1 MKTKNVLRNF
11 SIAIAWS
18 FGLFLSS
25 CSMSS
30 DMVEEDPRSPLV
42 LHAQI
47 QDLAN
52 KYGLNIE
59 INDSALAA
67 NAATLDLKQM
77 ESDFKSL
84 AQLKGRY
91 EMNVDGNK
99 MTLDTKKEKSLMKNL
114 KSRSSLRSSV
124 SSILEQQSGSYDEHC
139 GKNGT
144 SIYFTVNWE
153 YQPQGRSTVRIG
165 NDIVVNG
172 ANQYYDPEV
181 QGLYYQFV
189 GALITFDYGFTVK
202 CKYSLSLTVEFR
214 IDGHYSMGSGYAQIV

>member
-91 EMNVDGNK
+91 EMNVDGNNRLL
-99 MTLDTKKEKSLMKNL
+99 LDTHKERQLMKNL
-114 KSRSSLRSSV
+114 KSSKKLRTLTSSPYERT
-124 SSILEQQSGSYDEHC
+124 SGEHFQTC
-139 GKNGT
+139 SNNT
-144 SIYFTVNWE
+144 FTVSFLVVWVNNPRAE
-153 YQPQGRSTVRIG
+153 LELRIEELCVM
-165 NDIVVNG
+165 NTRF
-172 ANQYYDPEV
+172 AEFPEAEN
-181 QGLYYQFV
+181 LDKRRV
-189 GALITFDYGFTVK
+189 G
-202 CKYSLSLTVEFR
+202 
-214 IDGHYSMGSGYAQIV
+214 GSGKITYDFDIRFMFIATKVKLSIHGECGIGGGTAVIK

>member
-1 MKTKNVLRNF
+1 
-11 SIAIAWS
+11 
-18 FGLFLSS
+18 
-25 CSMSS
+25 
-30 DMVEEDPRSPLV
+30 MVEEDPRSPLV

-67 NAATLDLKQM
+67 NAETLDLKQM

-114 KSRSSLRSSV
+114 KSAKKLRTLTGSPYETTSGGHFLNCSNNIFEVSFMISWSYTPNKSLEIKISELCVAHTGSTQFPEAEN
-124 SSILEQQSGSYDEHC
+124 ISGRPIGGSGKFAYDFDIRFFYKVGNVKLTIQGEC
-139 GKNGT
+139 GKEGGT
-144 SIYFTVNWE
+144 ATI
-153 YQPQGRSTVRIG
+153 
-165 NDIVVNG
+165 
-172 ANQYYDPEV
+172 
-181 QGLYYQFV
+181 
-189 GALITFDYGFTVK
+189 K
-202 CKYSLSLTVEFR
+202 
-214 IDGHYSMGSGYAQIV
+214 

>member
-1 MKTKNVLRNF
+1 MEAKSVLRNF

-67 NAATLDLKQM
+67 NAETINLKQM

-91 EMNVDGNK
+91 EMNVDGNNRLL
-99 MTLDTKKEKSLMKNL
+99 LDTHKERQLMKNL
-114 KSRSSLRSSV
+114 RSAKKLRTLTSSPY
-124 SSILEQQSGSYDEHC
+124 ERTSGEHFQTC
-139 GKNGT
+139 SNNT
-144 SIYFTVNWE
+144 FTV
-153 YQPQGRSTVRIG
+153 SFL
-165 NDIVVNG
+165 VVWVNNPR
-172 ANQYYDPEV
+172 AEEPEV
-181 QGLYYQFV
+181 KIEELCVMNSGFAEFPEV
-189 GALITFDYGFTVK
+189 GHVDKKRVG
-202 CKYSLSLTVEFR
+202 
-214 IDGHYSMGSGYAQIV
+214 GSGKIEYSFKIKFFYKVGNITLPIHGDCGPDGGTASIG